1 MTDFRWSV
9 KLSEEKSAPPLKWT
23 SEMCSPYLFL
33 LLPFLWPS
41 RSLCLTDSFR
51 GSNLRVSIWDKYWV
65 GQKVHW
71 VFFCK
76 IKDTVFILT
85 NNIIDLGI
93 LSISAISRM
102 AECWLFSINVSV
114 WSLSTWTSLPNCGA
128 SSSEKSPARNFANH
142 TWHFWSITAPSPQ
155 AAQIFFAFQF
165 CISVFQKA
173 FTFLEII
180 KHNMPKCCLFSSIF
194 NI

>member
-9 KLSEEKSAPPLKWT
+9 KLSEEKSTPPLKWT

-51 GSNLRVSIWDKYWV
+51 GSNLRVSPWDKYQV

-85 NNIIDLGI
+85 NNFIDFSI

-102 AECWLFSINVSV
+102 AECWLFSINVC
-114 WSLSTWTSLPNCGA
+114 LIAINLNQSTQL
-128 SSSEKSPARNFANH
+128 
-142 TWHFWSITAPSPQ
+142 WSIIEWEISSTKLCKPHLTLLIHHSTFPTGCTNL
-155 AAQIFFAFQF
+155 F
-165 CISVFQKA
+165 CISVLHFCISESFYLSWNNKA
-173 FTFLEII
+173 
-180 KHNMPKCCLFSSIF
+180 
-194 NI
+194 